1 MANVYGALK
10 TNFKPF
16 TFEEMLKPALMATEA
31 HNELAENISNLEVIV
46 GDLEHKITQNPKDK
60 KLRELHDK
68 YTTEL
73 QNASNL
79 LLKNGLTPEIRN
91 TFNTLKKQYST
102 QFGGV
107 EEAYK
112 ALVSQNEYLRKLA
125 ATNPEIIVEGAGDS
139 LSDFMG
145 GNTPELRSVN
155 LEKITSDI
163 AAAAKAESLR
173 NVRFGK
179 WERDANG
186 RLLTQV
192 NKIGLT
198 TEEFNTALLDYL
210 EGRDTP
216 YANIV
221 GSIYESGIN
230 MGSSLQEDG
239 NIKRVHDAV
248 MRGLQRGFAYSEDR
262 KSQTNPGWGR
272 GTSGPKTPPPP
283 KDIDYSEL
291 NNHDFGNLIDSTT
304 GKLKREYVNLLARI
318 NSGIYSYNGKNPL
331 AIYEEIQADPGSMLP
346 HSISAGTWMYNAS
359 PTATFYKEKGIP
371 TLSKKE
377 YEMLQELGYT
387 SSSTSEDFSDYE
399 ANIDSIIKRSSPS
412 RVELDNYTQTDI
424 HVQNSID
431 SWVDSG
437 TSESKMFEHNSG
449 KKGVGLKRR
458 KAKNFRDAKIE
469 DITYSATTP
478 DVILVKT
485 DKGSFYMSPEGI
497 SQEAW
502 NLVHEAKTSIG
513 ADGSNKNRNKVQEL
527 TTYMLREHLR
537 SFQDTGTGIK

>member
-46 GDLEHKITQNPKDK
+46 GDLKHKITQNPKDK
-60 KLRELHDK
+60 KLRELYDT

-73 QNASNL
+73 HNASNL

-125 ATNPEIIVEGAGDS
+125 VTNPEILVEGAGDS

-248 MRGLQRGFAYSEDR
+248 MQGLQRGFAYSEDR
-262 KSQTNPGWGR
+262 KSQTNPGWGKR
-272 GTSGPKTPPPP
+272 TPGPKTPPPP
-283 KDIDYSEL
+283 EDPDYSSL
-291 NNHDFGNLIDSTT
+291 NNHDLSTLIDSTT
-304 GKLKREYVNLLARI
+304 GKLKREYVNLLSRI
-318 NSGIYSYNGKNPL
+318 NSGTYSYNGKNPL

-359 PTATFYKEKGIP
+359 PTATFYTDKDIP
-371 TLSKKE
+371 ILSKNE

-387 SSSTSEDFSDYE
+387 SSSTPEDFSDYE

-424 HVQNSID
+424 HVQNSIE
-431 SWVDSG
+431 SWIDSG
-437 TSESKMFEHNSG
+437 ISESKMFEHNSG
-449 KKGVGLKRR
+449 KKGAGLKRR
-458 KAKNFRDAKIE
+458 KAKKFEDALIE
-469 DITYSATTP
+469 DITYSSTTP
-478 DVILVKT
+478 DVVLVKT
-485 DKGSFYMSPEGI
+485 NKGNFYMSPEGI

-502 NLVHEAKTSIG
+502 NLVHEAKTSIEK
-513 ADGSNKNRNKVQEL
+513 DGSNKNRNKAQEL
-527 TTYMLREHLR
+527 TTYLLREHLR